1 MNQNQNPNPY
11 ANVATEPVDVAS
23 QAEVEERLA
32 FIRRTYVH
40 LTAAIGAFIAII
52 FGVFQTGLARPMTAT
67 MLGGQFSWLITLG
80 LFIGVSWL
88 ANWWAMRGGSKIMQ
102 YMGLGLYVVAQ
113 GVITTPLIY
122 IASVSSPGWVLPAAA
137 GITLSIFS
145 VLTGYVFLT
154 KQDFSFL
161 GPILAV
167 ASVAAFGVIAF
178 GILFGFHLG
187 LIFSFAMVGLACGY
201 IVYDTSNVLHKY
213 RTDQHVAASLALFA
227 SVILLFWYIL
237 RILMSLSGD

>member
-1 MNQNQNPNPY
+1 MAENRTDNPY
-11 ANVATEPVDVAS
+11 TNVATERVDVAS
-23 QAEVEERLA
+23 EAEVEERLA
-32 FIRRTYVH
+32 FIRRTYLH
-40 LTAAIGAFIAII
+40 LTGAVAAFIAMLTV
-52 FGVFQTGLARPMTAT
+52 FFQTGLARPMTGL

-88 ANWWAMRGGSKIMQ
+88 ANRWAMRGGSKAMQ
-102 YMGLGLYVVAQ
+102 YVGLVVYVVAQ
-113 GVITTPLIY
+113 SAITTPLVF
-122 IASVSSPGWVLPAAA
+122 IAFRSAPGWVVPAAA

-145 VLTGYVFLT
+145 VLTGYVFVT
-154 KQDFSFL
+154 KQDFNFL

-167 ASVAAFGVIAF
+167 ASLVAFGIIGF

-201 IVYDTSNVLHKY
+201 IVYDTSNVLHHY

-227 SVILLFWYIL
+227 SVVLLFWYVLQIL
-237 RILMSLSGD
+237 LSFSD